1 MLYLNIFHK
10 QIRLIRSKEKHIPQV
25 ISFQLLNINGN
36 TFRTYP
42 KSVIVYR
49 ADRMPIKIDIDGFEV
64 QLFEKMYDYVRNSN
78 FSNYPD
84 EEVDV
89 SAFSEDNAEVSLP
102 KVLVRKIN
110 LYENVDFLLGMP
122 HEKQIAEYGY
132 EFPETIELNGIEYT
146 QVNFGE
152 DEISYL
158 KNEALDEPVHT
169 LIYRTVKIT
178 NGVYLYVYPSDT
190 EIFENEKEVQE
201 VADEINCT

>member
-1 MLYLNIFHK
+1 MPLEPIQK
-10 QIRLIRSKEKHIPQV
+10 V
-25 ISFQLLNINGN
+25 II
-36 TFRTYP
+36 
-42 KSVIVYR
+42 IHR
-49 ADRMPIKIDIDGFEV
+49 ADRMPIKIDINGFEV

-84 EEVDV
+84 EKVDA
-89 SAFSEDNAEVSLP
+89 SAFSENNAEVLLP

-122 HEKQIAEYGY
+122 HAKQIAEYGY
-132 EFPETIELNGIEYT
+132 EFPETIELNGVEYA

-178 NGVYLYVYPSDT
+178 NGVYLYVYPFDT
-190 EIFENEKEVQE
+190 EIFENEKEAQE